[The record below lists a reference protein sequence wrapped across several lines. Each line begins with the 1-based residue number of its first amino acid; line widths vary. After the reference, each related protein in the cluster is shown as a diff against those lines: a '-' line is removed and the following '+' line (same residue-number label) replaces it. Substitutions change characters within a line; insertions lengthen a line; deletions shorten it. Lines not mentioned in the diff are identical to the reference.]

1 MDISKNKE
9 GNLSDE
15 YLAACQL
22 LELIGDI
29 ERCATLLSN
38 AARKARENC
47 EKNKNLYLPAKESKA
62 F

>member
-9 GNLSDE
+9 NNLSEE

-29 ERCATLLSN
+29 ERCATMLAD
-38 AARKARENC
+38 AAKKARERC
-47 EKNKNLYLPAKESKA
+47 EKNKTLYLSSKA
-62 F
+62 NN